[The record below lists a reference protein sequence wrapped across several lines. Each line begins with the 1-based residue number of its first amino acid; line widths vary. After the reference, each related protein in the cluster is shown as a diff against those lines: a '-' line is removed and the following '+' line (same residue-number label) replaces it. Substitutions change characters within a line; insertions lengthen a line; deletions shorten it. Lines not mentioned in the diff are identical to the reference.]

1 MARKPIAPRPAR
13 EQTTDDLRRL
23 RGQQVRAMAST
34 KTSNKAMAE
43 ILGLTVTELRKL
55 YREELKTGHD
65 YVYAAISMKLVNS
78 AIGGDVRSMLAWLRQ
93 FGGWQEI
100 TRREI
105 TGKNGEPISFQH
117 LDSHALASVIEAL
130 SAQGTAGR
138 GAGRNAAQIRLAA
151 TDVIDLDAVSG
162 STDEGL
168 E

>member
-1 MARKPIAPRPAR
+1 MVA
-13 EQTTDDLRRL
+13 QTTKDLRHI

-34 KTSNKAMAE
+34 KTEPKAMAE
-43 ILGLTVTELRKL
+43 MMGLSLAEFKKQ
-55 YREELKTGHD
+55 YRDELKTGHD
-65 YVYAAISMKLVNS
+65 FVYASISIKLVNS
-78 AIGGDVRSMLAWLRQ
+78 AVAGDVRSMLAWLRQ

-105 TGKNGEPISFQH
+105 TGKNGEPISFRN

-130 SAQGTAGR
+130 TAQGVTGR
-138 GAGRNAAQIRLAA
+138 GTGRTAAQGRLAA
-151 TDVIDLDAVSG
+151 TDVIDLDAIPG